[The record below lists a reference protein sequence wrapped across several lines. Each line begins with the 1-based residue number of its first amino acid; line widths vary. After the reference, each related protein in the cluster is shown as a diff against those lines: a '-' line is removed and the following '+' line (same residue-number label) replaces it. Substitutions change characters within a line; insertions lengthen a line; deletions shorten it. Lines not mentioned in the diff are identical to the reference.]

1 MNSIRHC
8 VCLICFPVI
17 SMCHWEYL
25 NFRHSFISN
34 SSCHVVYVACVSCG
48 PWSITVMVDD
58 WHSHSFK
65 PSPVYCPGPRSCGLV
80 QWHSSVR
87 ISGLGDHGFIFSLKR
102 VWKVS
107 SFILI
112 QDANYSEF
120 FNVVSPICKG
130 KSWMEI
136 MVFWQSSCTSCP
148 TTWHCIAWQWQHYE
162 LKYTLHLPN
171 PEFHVSSQFNESH
184 KKIYDKHWS
193 SHMLFSQ
200 FTFEFCFFFSFFVM
214 FI

>member
-17 SMCHWEYL
+17 SMRHWEYL

-48 PWSITVMVDD
+48 PWSITVMLDD

-65 PSPVYCPGPRSCGLV
+65 PSPVYCPGPRSCGFV
-80 QWHSSVR
+80 QWHSCVR

-102 VWKVS
+102 IWKVS

-136 MVFWQSSCTSCP
+136 GHNGFLTVIMHQLS
-148 TTWHCIAWQWQHYE
+148 Y
-162 LKYTLHLPN
+162 HLALY
-171 PEFHVSSQFNESH
+171 SLTMTALWI
-184 KKIYDKHWS
+184 KIY
-193 SHMLFSQ
+193 
-200 FTFEFCFFFSFFVM
+200 VAPP
-214 FI
+214 